1 MQFPDNMTKLYLAIQ
16 PRWIR
21 RGTLAVIDQGVF
33 SGSNFVVSILLAR
46 WMSENDYGAY
56 AYTFAIFLLI
66 SGFYNVLFL
75 EPMSIFGPVRHA
87 RHFMSY
93 LGHLIGLHTV
103 TIVITS
109 VGLIAVW
116 GAVSLIRSDPLLF
129 DAFVG
134 MSLGHGLILF
144 FWLIRRACYTR
155 HQPGKALLGTVV
167 YSVALVGGLYLLER
181 SALLTLFSA
190 FVWMGVAGV
199 VGGAFQYVILRYG
212 SVSASAFP
220 AGATKGLIR
229 ENWQYGRWMLVASVS
244 SWLSTW
250 AYFVLAGNFL
260 DLAEVASLKAIQNLV
275 LPLTQ
280 TITAFT
286 LLFAPWASERFSR
299 QGMRALKDGMRAFSV
314 SLMALCLLY
323 FVAVWLFRDAVMGFL
338 YEGRFSQAQW
348 ILPFFFLHPLATAI
362 TTSWYY
368 GLRIVGRTREVMILY
383 MIGGGT
389 TLTIGILLIKLWGLG
404 GVAAGMALSSLAPIP
419 SLIVLWNRAASE
431 SKSHAQQNP

>member
-1 MQFPDNMTKLYLAIQ
+1 MPLDWPCPMQFPDNVTKLYLAIQ

-46 WMSENDYGAY
+46 WMSESDYGAY

-87 RHFMSY
+87 KHFMSY

-116 GAVSLIRSDPLLF
+116 GAVSLIRSDRLLL
-129 DAFVG
+129 DALVG
-134 MSLGHGLILF
+134 MSLAHGLILF

-181 SALLTLFSA
+181 SALLTLFST

-199 VGGAFQYVILRYG
+199 VGGVFQYVILRYG

-260 DLAEVASLKAIQNLV
+260 DLAEVASLKAIQNMV

-280 TITAFT
+280 AITAFT
-286 LLFAPWASERFSR
+286 LLFAPWASERFALY
-299 QGMRALKDGMRAFSV
+299 GMRALEDAMRAFSI
-314 SLMALCLLY
+314 LLATLCLL
-323 FVAVWLFRDAVMGFL
+323 FFLTVWFFRDPLMDLL
-338 YEGRFSQAQW
+338 YGGKFSHATW
-348 ILPFFFLHPLATAI
+348 ILPFFLLHPLVTAI
-362 TTSWYY
+362 TASWQY
-368 GLRIVGRTREVMILY
+368 GLRIIERTRDVMILH
-383 MIGGGT
+383 MIGGVT
-389 TLTIGILLIKLWGLG
+389 TLTAGVLLI
-404 GVAAGMALSSLAPIP
+404 GVYELRGAVAGIVLSSLTPLPA
-419 SLIVLWNRAASE
+419 
-431 SKSHAQQNP
+431 